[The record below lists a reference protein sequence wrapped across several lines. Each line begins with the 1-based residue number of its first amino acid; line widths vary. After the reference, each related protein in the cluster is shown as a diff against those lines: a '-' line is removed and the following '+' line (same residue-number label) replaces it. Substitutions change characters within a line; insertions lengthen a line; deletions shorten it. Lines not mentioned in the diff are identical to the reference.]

1 VYVDGVVSYTDIRFD
16 EEGDDVGD
24 MGAFK
29 HNFCFFFKYNF
40 LVADLDKYVCILN
53 ICLYFH
59 GETMGRFLFGLVFQK
74 G

>member
-1 VYVDGVVSYTDIRFD
+1 MYVDGVVSYTDIRFD

-40 LVADLDKYVCILN
+40 LVADLDKYVCI
-53 ICLYFH
+53 
-59 GETMGRFLFGLVFQK
+59 
-74 G
+74 